1 MLPLEIF
8 YNLTGGEVKARWE
21 WEEEDGGVNR
31 ELHSKSDKC
40 GMSQKKNEQHPCNNL
55 VLVTQSD
62 LHSGVGSTDSW
73 GFSVPEGQATD
84 FLKRSVPKSPVYTG
98 FCGKSRIT
106 PVFL

>member
-31 ELHSKSDKC
+31 ELHSKVINVGCHKRR
-40 GMSQKKNEQHPCNNL
+40 MNNTPVIIL
-55 VLVTQSD
+55 CLLHKVICIQVLVQQI
-62 LHSGVGSTDSW
+62 L